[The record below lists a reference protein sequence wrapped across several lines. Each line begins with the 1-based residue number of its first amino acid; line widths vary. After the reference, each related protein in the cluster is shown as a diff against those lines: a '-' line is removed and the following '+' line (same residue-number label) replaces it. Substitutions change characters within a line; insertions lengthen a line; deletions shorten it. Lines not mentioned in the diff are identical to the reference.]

1 MRLFYENY
9 HSSYDGLILE
19 VYRRKQCEEKIKNIV
34 KKAME
39 QIEKVYEA
47 DSKER
52 EGFRLDVGDYLPVDL
67 WPNVNAP
74 APRWEFVL
82 AEQETSDSV
91 PEVERAAVEAAGKR
105 DRERQRTE
113 RRP

>member
-1 MRLFYENY
+1 MLGIT
-9 HSSYDGLILE
+9 S
-19 VYRRKQCEEKIKNIV
+19 
-34 KKAME
+34 M
-39 QIEKVYEA
+39 
-47 DSKER
+47 
-52 EGFRLDVGDYLPVDL
+52 DL

-82 AEQETSDSV
+82 ADQEISDSV
-91 PEVERAAVEAAGKR
+91 PEVERVVVEAAGKR